1 MNDFISF
8 DVLVVVSPGSETKS
22 LSATN
27 KSPDDLHLAAT
38 DVGMLLRQVSEKY
51 DKELIEEFD
60 HRLGDN
66 IDYNTFRTLCSNVLR
81 STVDRVTS
89 CGNQILLVFASY
101 MRLSRVQ
108 NVHQEISGY
117 VGQYFSD
124 MGFQPWIQRQGG
136 WVSCNI
142 HNCV

>member
-22 LSATN
+22 LSAAN

-38 DVGMLLRQVSEKY
+38 DVGMLLRQVSDKY
-51 DKELIEEFD
+51 DKELSDEFD
-60 HRLGDN
+60 RLGDN
-66 IDYNTFRTLCSNVLR
+66 IDYNTFRTLCSNVLHN
-81 STVDRVTS
+81 TVDRVTS
-89 CGNQILLVFASY
+89 RGNQILLVIAGYF
-101 MRLSRVQ
+101 RLSRVQ
-108 NVHQEISGY
+108 NVQQENSGY

-124 MGFQPWIQRQGG
+124 MGFQPWIQLQGG

>member
-8 DVLVVVSPGSETKS
+8 DVLVVVSPGSETKG

-27 KSPDDLHLAAT
+27 KSPDDLHFAAT

-51 DKELIEEFD
+51 DEDLSKEFD
-60 HRLGDN
+60 RLGDN

-89 CGNQILLVFASY
+89 RGNQILLVFAGY
-101 MRLSRVQ
+101 VRLSRV
-108 NVHQEISGY
+108 HQGISGY

-124 MGFQPWIQRQGG
+124 MGFQPWIQLQGG
-136 WVSCNI
+136 WVSCN
-142 HNCV
+142 

>member
-22 LSATN
+22 LSAAN
-27 KSPDDLHLAAT
+27 KSPDDLHFAAT

-51 DKELIEEFD
+51 DKELIEQFD
-60 HRLGDN
+60 HRLGEN

-89 CGNQILLVFASY
+89 RGNQILLVFAGY
-101 MRLSRVQ
+101 FRLSR
-108 NVHQEISGY
+108 VHQEISGY

-124 MGFQPWIQRQGG
+124 MGFQPWIQHQGG